1 MSLPK
6 NAFNYEIPDQMLEC
20 LHSLKAIDNYNQV
33 TSVIAEIFANF
44 KGMVEAL
51 SESNEKN
58 KRTKMLNS
66 VDKILEFVLKEQ
78 KKRGQGLKILTPNQ
92 NGYNITNFFSTIKSR
107 KQF

>member
-6 NAFNYEIPDQMLEC
+6 NAFNYEIPDQMLEY

-33 TSVIAEIFANF
+33 TSEIFAYF

-78 KKRGQGLKILTPNQ
+78 KKRG
-92 NGYNITNFFSTIKSR
+92 
-107 KQF
+107 

>member
-6 NAFNYEIPDQMLEC
+6 NAFNYEIPDQMLEY

-33 TSVIAEIFANF
+33 ASEIFAYF

-78 KKRGQGLKILTPNQ
+78 KKRG
-92 NGYNITNFFSTIKSR
+92 
-107 KQF
+107 